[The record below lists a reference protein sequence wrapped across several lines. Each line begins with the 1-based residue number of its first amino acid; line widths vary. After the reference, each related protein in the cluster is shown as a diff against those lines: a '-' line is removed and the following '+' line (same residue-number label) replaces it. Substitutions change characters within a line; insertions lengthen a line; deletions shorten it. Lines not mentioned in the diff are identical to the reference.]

1 MPYLK
6 AKNLTVSSK
15 RLNDEL
21 EKVNP
26 HLIYVGGKINFQ
38 SELHLEDYIEDNF
51 QKIFPDLALVK
62 RQHNIKMQR
71 CDLLCLTKSAKQP
84 VIIELKNEEDR
95 GLVSQLTR
103 YRKAILQEQ
112 PFSDIIDYSL
122 PVKLI
127 AIAPSFHEDNYTDKE
142 ASKFEDNIYFYEFAI
157 KFHQSQPKFQICSKN
172 YDIPYPILGLP
183 DNQISSDL
191 SQRSLSIFIINFISN
206 LPLEYRQDFT
216 ALRTLLMAQPK
227 VKEMVSSTYRKV
239 LYAIGEGENHK
250 KLAEITNTSKGVILF
265 LWLPTH
271 VKTNI
276 KIPVARFGLVLAKDN
291 NSFSEK
297 SIVEWL
303 VCTKTNVNLK
313 NQPNNN
319 NLGLSFNRHGMALW
333 TKANQYLFQASLG
346 SQNTFQLLIYLLKGI
361 KPPIDEETFTW
372 WNSYKSKTP
381 ENLGWYIDLAIK
393 TWNYSLK

>member
-26 HLIYVGGKINFQ
+26 HLIYVGGKINFK

-51 QKIFPDLALVK
+51 PKIFPDLALVK

-127 AIAPSFHEDNYTDKE
+127 AIAPAFHEDNYTDKE

-239 LYAIGEGENHK
+239 LYATGEGENHK

-276 KIPVARFGLVLAKDN
+276 KIPVARFGFVLAKDN
-291 NSFSEK
+291 NPFSEK

>member
-26 HLIYVGGKINFQ
+26 HLIYVGSKINFQ
-38 SELHLEDYIEDNF
+38 SELHLEDYLEDNF

-71 CDLLCLTKSAKQP
+71 CDLLCFNKSDKQP

-127 AIAPSFHEDNYTDKE
+127 AVAPAFHEDNYTDKE
-142 ASKFEDNIYFYEFAI
+142 ASKFEDDLSFYEFTI
-157 KFHQSQPKFQICSKN
+157 KIHENSAQFQICSKT

-183 DNQISSDL
+183 ESQTSSDL
-191 SQRSLSIFIINFISN
+191 SQRNLSIFIINFTSN
-206 LPLEYRQDFT
+206 LPLEYRQDFL
-216 ALRTLLMAQPK
+216 ALRSTLMAQPK

-239 LYAIGEGENHK
+239 LYATGEGENHK

-276 KIPVARFGLVLAKDN
+276 KIPVARFGFILAKDN
-291 NSFSEK
+291 NPFSEK

-303 VCTKTNVNLK
+303 VCTKTTIELK
-313 NQPNNN
+313 NHPNNN
-319 NLGLSFNRHGMALW
+319 IGLSFNRHGMTLW

-393 TWNYSLK
+393 TWNYRFK